1 MRKYQ
6 WGFRI
11 SGDTAIASRKRDM
24 ENTTRDTLRAI
35 ESHRRA
41 LEWDFRIKQVVA
53 SECDAVAV
61 LVTAS
66 GYSTRLAENAAAF
79 SHYATRREAP
89 GS

>member
-1 MRKYQ
+1 MQSHKQTRA
-6 WGFRI
+6 
-11 SGDTAIASRKRDM
+11 DVKR
-24 ENTTRDTLRAI
+24 ETRDTLRAI
-35 ESHRRA
+35 EAHRRA
-41 LEWDFRIKQVVA
+41 LELDFRIKQVVA